1 MKRITV
7 MLVTLIMLVFSV
19 QLLTAGDDIAFKKD
33 YEKVQKDFDVALK
46 NVKSRA
52 AYNALMTKRAKDYKA
67 VLKKYEKLSATDAV
81 EILRTKIL
89 VNLNKYDDATK
100 KIDSV
105 IKKKSKFY
113 SQAVLTKVQIFL
125 KQRKIEQALKLFRTV
140 ETKLKK
146 NDDVYM
152 AYLYFAMLSKDKKD
166 KLEYIDKF
174 ISAKD
179 LSNNLKTNLS
189 YVIATK
195 AKMFLEKN
203 KKMAMEL
210 YKKALEAAMDP
221 RTKRSIESEMAQVA
235 FIGSKALPINAKTW
249 LNSSALSLD
258 KLKGKVVI
266 IDFWATW
273 CSPCRA
279 VIPVLIEEY
288 NKYKDK
294 GLVVIGFT
302 KLYGMYR
309 DDKQNK
315 GKVSAEEEK
324 TLIAG
329 YVKTKNIPY
338 PIAIANVSD
347 VFNAYK
353 ITGIPT
359 MIFID
364 KKGQINHIKIG
375 SGSPNE
381 IRNRIKKLL
390 SQK

>member
-1 MKRITV
+1 
-7 MLVTLIMLVFSV
+7 
-19 QLLTAGDDIAFKKD
+19 
-33 YEKVQKDFDVALK
+33 
-46 NVKSRA
+46 
-52 AYNALMTKRAKDYKA
+52 
-67 VLKKYEKLSATDAV
+67 
-81 EILRTKIL
+81 
-89 VNLNKYDDATK
+89 
-100 KIDSV
+100 
-105 IKKKSKFY
+105 
-113 SQAVLTKVQIFL
+113 
-125 KQRKIEQALKLFRTV
+125 
-140 ETKLKK
+140 
-146 NDDVYM
+146 
-152 AYLYFAMLSKDKKD
+152 
-166 KLEYIDKF
+166 
-174 ISAKD
+174 
-179 LSNNLKTNLS
+179 
-189 YVIATK
+189 
-195 AKMFLEKN
+195 
-203 KKMAMEL
+203 MAMDL
-210 YKKALEAAMDP
+210 YKKALATAKDP
-221 RTKRSIESEMAQVA
+221 RVKRNIESEMAQLA

-273 CSPCRA
+273 CNPCRA

-324 TLIAG
+324 NLIAG
-329 YVKTKNIPY
+329 YVKTNKIPY
-338 PIAIANVSD
+338 PIAIANVGD
-347 VFNAYK
+347 VFKAYK

-364 KKGQINHIKIG
+364 KKGNINHIKVG